1 MNNSLKFTEKGSI
14 SINLDTYQ
22 GKARIKVAD
31 TGAGIQKDK
40 IQYLFN
46 KFFTANDYGDA
57 TTGAGLG
64 LNIVKTIIDMHEGD
78 VQIESEPEKGTTVT
92 IIF

>member
-1 MNNSLKFTEKGSI
+1 ME
-14 SINLDTYQ
+14 INT
-22 GKARIKVAD
+22 I
-31 TGAGIQKDK
+31 TWFK

-64 LNIVKTIIDMHEGD
+64 LNIVKTIIDMHEGT
-78 VQIESEPEKGTTVT
+78 VQIDSEYGKGTT
-92 IIF
+92 IIITL